1 MQRLEVSGVVRHIYA
16 SLGFKGLNKF
26 LGAQYDFSQSEE
38 RLCNTTG
45 DPEQINDPHDHAE
58 VKEKVK
64 CNTAS
69 P

>member
-1 MQRLEVSGVVRHIYA
+1 VE
-16 SLGFKGLNKF
+16 F
-26 LGAQYDFSQSEE
+26 LGAQNDFSQSEE
-38 RLCNTTG
+38 QMCSTAG
-45 DPEQINDPHDHAE
+45 DPEQISDPHDHAE